1 MACNFGWNFDI
12 FSKKKQTIN
21 NFLFFF
27 FFLPTVSIAQM
38 EKGDWFT
45 DFQVSTDNS
54 YSETMNTR
62 TFSYTQNLRFRV
74 G

>member
-1 MACNFGWNFDI
+1 M
-12 FSKKKQTIN
+12 N